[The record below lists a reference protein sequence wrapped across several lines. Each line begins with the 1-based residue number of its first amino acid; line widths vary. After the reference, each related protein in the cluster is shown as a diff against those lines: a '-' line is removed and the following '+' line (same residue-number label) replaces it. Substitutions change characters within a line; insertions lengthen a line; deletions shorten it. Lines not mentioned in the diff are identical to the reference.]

1 MKEKNKER
9 FLVIA
14 QSWKSNSDDLFIYR
28 VQPQDPTETVLV
40 KHPLYKSYSVFSP
53 QPLYVGDNVEADIEI
68 QHKSKGD
75 QFWITH
81 VYFDFPDT
89 PSQQWAFLDRV
100 AENKNLKKVVK
111 TLELFQWATP
121 SELVL
126 DKILNS
132 MKIVDDELII
142 LNNELKDIIE

>member
-1 MKEKNKER
+1 
-9 FLVIA
+9 
-14 QSWKSNSDDLFIYR
+14 
-28 VQPQDPTETVLV
+28 
-40 KHPLYKSYSVFSP
+40 
-53 QPLYVGDNVEADIEI
+53 
-68 QHKSKGD
+68 
-75 QFWITH
+75 

-142 LNNELKDIIE
+142 LNDDLKDIIEQQVPDFTEDRLRKLYTEIN